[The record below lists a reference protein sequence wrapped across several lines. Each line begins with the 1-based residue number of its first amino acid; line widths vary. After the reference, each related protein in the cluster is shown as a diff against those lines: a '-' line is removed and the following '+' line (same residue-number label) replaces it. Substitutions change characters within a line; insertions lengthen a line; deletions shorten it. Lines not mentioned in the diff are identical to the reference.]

1 MFFHVSITTDEDEN
15 EKEKVLFTTRKEHG
29 GSGEPCLYIL
39 ESGGARP
46 LRGIEIALHSMA
58 KGERSIIV
66 MKPELCF
73 LHGDVDKSCMA
84 KHLMDSSIINPK
96 RDYTADVELLDWIA
110 TETYSFPCS
119 KNHFTFKR
127 VTKEGI
133 GWETPREPFTVTVK
147 ISGKLVGYNTNVE
160 RDMVYSETILTCEI
174 GDGTLPKDLEAG
186 ICSMRKEEQA
196 SIFCPVTSSHAMFE
210 KGAVMFNLDPTKS
223 IQYSYVEFEVK
234 LLDMLQARD
243 LMGDGKTIKGIIRMG
258 EGEFPIDCPM
268 EDTLVSIVASSRRK
282 GESEWSDIR
291 NTDGDGSIQVHTGMG
306 ELPDILDAAVR
317 LMLANEVSILS
328 TTVDKRLQPFIDAKY
343 TEGTQ
348 IEIKVEL
355 KHFEPSVPLEGLDP
369 KSKLERGKQLKQ
381 QGNKLYKENRISL
394 AQSKYKKAL
403 VCVGRLFEFED
414 EDLQMANEI
423 KVSSMLNLAACA
435 QQESEYG
442 EAVKWC
448 EKVMDEY
455 PENSKAYFR
464 RSKAKQ
470 SMALFE
476 EALED
481 LNTML
486 ELDPS
491 LKDEVLREKRVL
503 VKKAKEASERQKKM
517 WFSSLTN
524 KVQ

>member
-1 MFFHVSITTDEDEN
+1 MHVSITEDDDEH
-15 EKEKVLFTTRKEHG
+15 EKVLFSTRKEHG
-29 GSGEPCLYIL
+29 GSGEPCLYML

-46 LRGIEIALHSMA
+46 LRGIEIALYSMVN
-58 KGERSIIV
+58 GERSIIV

-84 KHLMDSSIINPK
+84 QHLIHHSSIINAK
-96 RDYTADVELLDWIA
+96 RVYTADVELLDWSAAEID
-110 TETYSFPCS
+110 SMPCS

-147 ISGKLVGYNTNVE
+147 ISGKLVGYGMNVD

-186 ICSMRKEEQA
+186 ICSMRKEEEA
-196 SIFCPVTSSHAMFE
+196 CIFCPITSSHAMFQ
-210 KGAVMFNLDPTKS
+210 KAAAMFNFDPTKS
-223 IQYSYVEFEVK
+223 IQYSYVEFDVK
-234 LLDMLQARD
+234 LVDMLQARD
-243 LMGDGKTIKGIIRMG
+243 LMGDGKTIKRIIKMG
-258 EGEFPIDCPM
+258 DGEFPIDCPM
-268 EDTLVSIVASSRRK
+268 EDTVVSIIASIRRR
-282 GESEWSDIR
+282 GESKWSPIR
-291 NTDGDGSIQVHTGMG
+291 NTDSDGIIQVHTGMG
-306 ELPDILDAAVR
+306 EVPDILDSAVR
-317 LMLANEVSILS
+317 LMLANEVSVLS
-328 TTVDKRLQPFIDAKY
+328 TTVDKRLQSFIDPKY
-343 TEGTQ
+343 AEGTQ
-348 IEIKVEL
+348 IEIKIEL
-355 KHFEPSVPLEGLDP
+355 KHFEPSLPLEGLQP
-369 KSKLERGKQLKQ
+369 KSKLERGQQLKQ
-381 QGNKLYKENRISL
+381 QGNQLYKENQISL
-394 AQSKYKKAL
+394 AKSKYNKAL

-414 EDLQMANEI
+414 EDLQLANEI
-423 KVSSMLNLAACA
+423 RVSLMLNLAACA

-448 EKVMDEY
+448 EKVLDEY

-491 LKDEVLREKRVL
+491 LKDEVLREKRIL
-503 VKKAKEASERQKKM
+503 MKKAKEASERQKKL
-517 WFSSLTN
+517 WFSSLT
-524 KVQ
+524 K